1 MLHIICRIIG
11 FSKTCLRPSVS
22 ATCVRLSSCGSTGPK
37 EATLIEN
44 DNILM
49 TEEEKRLRNALETTI
64 TVPTCVDLTPVSG
77 FPDEF
82 LRTRRVRIY
91 QPSKN
96 VMQSGTNNLGH
107 WVLEFDNRQRWEN
120 PLMGWTSTGDPLS
133 CMKLMFTS
141 PQEAIDHCD
150 KNGWMWYIDVPRTER
165 EFKAKSYA
173 LNFSW
178 NKRTRASTK

>member
-1 MLHIICRIIG
+1 
-11 FSKTCLRPSVS
+11 
-22 ATCVRLSSCGSTGPK
+22 
-37 EATLIEN
+37 
-44 DNILM
+44 
-49 TEEEKRLRNALETTI
+49 
-64 TVPTCVDLTPVSG
+64 
-77 FPDEF
+77 
-82 LRTRRVRIY
+82 
-91 QPSKN
+91 
-96 VMQSGTNNLGH
+96 
-107 WVLEFDNRQRWEN
+107 
-120 PLMGWTSTGDPLS
+120 MGWTSTGDPLS